1 MKKLFA
7 LAMALCLLLTAIP
20 ALALDQH
27 EPTFYE
33 DQMKLLV
40 DNLQTWYEEKYGE
53 GNLVK
58 PFDET
63 VTVHIVN
70 YYTATLETNMA
81 TWKEWWGETLENN
94 RYVDACKR
102 ALNIEIVYDWMK
114 IDSDYDAQLRLEITA
129 NKIPDMFLVRKQDD
143 LMQLAEAE
151 VIMPVDEVIEKYFT
165 THQKGVINSDGGKML
180 EKATYDGKAYGI
192 PRSISDTD
200 TFSYLW
206 LRKDWMEK
214 LNLKAPK
221 TFEDLKNIMKAF
233 KEANLDGADKMYG
246 LLMDKSLYYA
256 TRGIFAGFKAY
267 PEFWVNDNETLVWG
281 GTQETV
287 KDALRW
293 LHELYVEGYIDPEF
307 ITQTNSDASAVIL
320 NGQAGILY
328 GGHWQ
333 NGTFQK
339 MWDKDHTVD
348 SMSVEL
354 PSADGTPVH
363 QYLNTNQRGW
373 LAINANYEHPEVAG
387 MIAALCDFTFISGI
401 TNGTWWFSN
410 DGAQNLE
417 PFQASVSSWDNYN
430 TYLNLLERFKTGD
443 DSVLVAKGITY
454 WSNLTTGT
462 EASQWNWAHMFGDG
476 PDTPMVV
483 LGNAIN
489 DNRINYDAFL
499 GAQSEL
505 MQDRWSTIKDEQ
517 LKMFI
522 KIIIGEEDVDK
533 GFASWLKTFDAM
545 GGTQI
550 TEEVND
556 WYQNSKK

>member
-1 MKKLFA
+1 
-7 LAMALCLLLTAIP
+7 
-20 ALALDQH
+20 
-27 EPTFYE
+27 
-33 DQMKLLV
+33 
-40 DNLQTWYEEKYGE
+40 
-53 GNLVK
+53 
-58 PFDET
+58 
-63 VTVHIVN
+63 
-70 YYTATLETNMA
+70 
-81 TWKEWWGETLENN
+81 
-94 RYVDACKR
+94 
-102 ALNIEIVYDWMK
+102 
-114 IDSDYDAQLRLEITA
+114 
-129 NKIPDMFLVRKQDD
+129 
-143 LMQLAEAE
+143 
-151 VIMPVDEVIEKYFT
+151 
-165 THQKGVINSDGGKML
+165 
-180 EKATYDGKAYGI
+180 
-192 PRSISDTD
+192 
-200 TFSYLW
+200 
-206 LRKDWMEK
+206 MEK
-214 LNLKAPK
+214 LNLEAPK

-339 MWDKDHTVD
+339 MWDKNHTVD

-489 DNRINYDAFL
+489 DNRIDYDAFL